1 METRPNRRTK
11 AESGTSQPAT
21 RQGRASARY
30 SRAEI
35 TRNRIIAVAVL
46 VVLVILLVS
55 LVSCIVRGIAGNS
68 EQQAPASQPAAP
80 AATTASE
87 TSANAEETSA
97 EASLVGDVG
106 SRVSDQTSSAQGVED
121 PWVESGR
128 FATGDAE
135 LDRMIKDFCDANSSS
150 DLPLEENAFN
160 AYCIAS
166 WYEFQERDNNQYPT
180 GPNWDIEYAKQAIEE
195 GSVNCYEQAAFG
207 EYVLKYFGYEDA
219 VAMPSF
225 ILRQSGEYG
234 DHGLLYVTDRD
245 GRKCLCDPAF
255 GANGWMLDA
264 DIYTVKAMDVGQ
276 DPADF
281 QVADFEEVVK
291 APWM

>member
-1 METRPNRRTK
+1 M
-11 AESGTSQPAT
+11 
-21 RQGRASARY
+21 
-30 SRAEI
+30 
-35 TRNRIIAVAVL
+35 RNRIIAIAVL

-68 EQQAPASQPAAP
+68 EQQAPASQPAAG
-80 AATTASE
+80 AATAVSGASAA
-87 TSANAEETSA
+87 SADAEGTSA

-135 LDRMIKDFCDANSSS
+135 LDRMIKDFCDANSNP
-150 DLPLEENAFN
+150 DLSLEDNAFN

-180 GPNWDIEYAKQAIEE
+180 GPNWDVEYAKQAIEE

-207 EYVLKYFGYEDA
+207 EYVLKYFGYKDA

-234 DHGLLYVTDRD
+234 DHGLLYVTNRD